1 MRNRRFFIIM
11 LCIGIICALSLTA
24 CGEKQEAAKTE
35 AEIQA
40 EPAAQIEPIEAA
52 PDETAPAEPA
62 SADAAPVFKET
73 PYKNEYSDA
82 GVSIAPYGL
91 QFVFNTQTMDG
102 EAFDSKEEFAKNRLT
117 VFTVWSTTCPACIKM
132 MPTWEE
138 LSKDYAGTGVEFV
151 GLCLDATVSGGTT
164 ADLAKDI
171 VVESGVTYSQILI
184 NDALLQQIMQ
194 EVMYLPTTFF
204 LDNQGSVIVSPA
216 IGAMDK
222 QVWVDFIETL
232 VSQIA

>member
-1 MRNRRFFIIM
+1 MRKQRFIVIT
-11 LCIGIICALSLTA
+11 LCIGAICALLLAA
-24 CGEKQEAAKTE
+24 CAPQQEAAKTE

-40 EPAAQIEPIEAA
+40 EPAAQIEPTEAA
-52 PDETAPAEPA
+52 PAAAP
-62 SADAAPVFKET
+62 ADAAPAQAAPAFKDT
-73 PYKNEYSDA
+73 PHKNEYNDA
-82 GVSIAPYGL
+82 GVALAPYGL

-102 EAFDSKEEFAKNRLT
+102 KTFDSKEEFAKNRLT

-138 LSKDYAGTGVEFV
+138 LSKEYEGTGIAFV

-171 VVESGVTYSQILI
+171 VVESGVTYTQILV
-184 NDALLQQIMQ
+184 NDILLQQIIH

-204 LDNQGSVIVSPA
+204 LDQQGNVIVSPA

-222 QVWVDFIETL
+222 QVWVDFIESI
-232 VSQIA
+232 VSQMA